1 MSDLADVSLDFG
13 SRVLNLVLQQG
24 IIHHLLQLVPDGVAQ
39 VSGRPSI
46 CKMVVPACKHDSRE
60 GKQLVAANKPC
71 VTIALH
77 LVPCSQFM

>member
-39 VSGRPSI
+39 VAGSPSI
-46 CKMVVPACKHDSRE
+46 R
-60 GKQLVAANKPC
+60 
-71 VTIALH
+71 
-77 LVPCSQFM
+77 